1 LHHARQHAAPL
12 ADQRRPARTML
23 AMPTPASARAWTIRT
38 GAAPLAGCTLGAT
51 TVPMVGTRR
60 ALCRRVLISMSVPLG
75 ISDEYIREQAGLRG
89 RI

>member
-1 LHHARQHAAPL
+1 
-12 ADQRRPARTML
+12 ML

-38 GAAPLAGCTLGAT
+38 GAAPLAGCTLSAA

-60 ALCRRVLISMSVPLG
+60 ALCRRVFISMSVPLR